1 MSEGVFDRIG
11 QRFTAVAA
19 RLDQAATALTGGDD
33 GDGGRAGACPA
44 CAEAARR
51 LAFERD
57 QLDVGLRTLFTA
69 GQRPEDRG
77 EVLLRALRGLRDGA
91 GELDG
96 HAGRVERAAAG
107 GGPDAGADA
116 HLARL
121 RDAADRV
128 AEARDELERLVT
140 DLAARALPDAPL
152 RGG

>member
-1 MSEGVFDRIG
+1 MTEGVFDRIG
-11 QRFTAVAA
+11 QRFAAVAA
-19 RLDQAATALTGGDD
+19 RLDQAATALTGEGE
-33 GDGGRAGACPA
+33 GDGGRARPCSA

-96 HAGRVERAAAG
+96 HAARVERAAAG
-107 GGPDAGADA
+107 GPDGGADT

-121 RDAADRV
+121 RDAAGRV

-152 RGG
+152 REG